1 MAKRGNAVYASNK
14 LKPVHALNVETGLAF
29 KAVNDGMIRKVRRS
43 KKYEILTE
51 AEYMKHLKNEIQICE
66 DAQKQYGK
74 TNFTKKWVG
83 KKRYDE
89 AIKQADPKFKRKD
102 VVANAP
108 DGIPE
113 NVEMKESALLRYTLK
128 DLTIFAGE
136 IGCEF
141 NGTTKKEIIKEIIE
155 HKSNK
160 E

>member
-14 LKPVHALNVETGLAF
+14 LKPVFALNVESGLAF

-43 KKYEILTE
+43 KKYELLTE
-51 AEYMKHLKNEIQICE
+51 AEYMKHLPNEMQICE

-74 TNFTKKWVG
+74 TNFNKKWIG
-83 KKRYDE
+83 KERYDK
-89 AIKQADPKFKRKD
+89 AIKAADPKFKRKN
-102 VVANAP
+102 VVQNAP

-113 NVEMKESALLRYTLK
+113 NVELKESVLIRYTLK
-128 DLTIFAGE
+128 DLTIFASE

-141 NGTTKKEIIKEIIE
+141 NGTTKKEIVAEIIKFKTE
-155 HKSNK
+155 K